1 MVSKLQL
8 NTFCR
13 QYSFTM
19 FRCLMTGLPPMFN
32 TKYLYLFSLLSR
44 LANRIFR
51 FSRQSKIN
59 ALIPCLNVYILF
71 FNYHNDL
78 GSLSPNRVGMLP
90 FVCFCK

>member
-44 LANRIFR
+44 LANQ
-51 FSRQSKIN
+51 FSVLVASRKIN
-59 ALIPCLNVYILF
+59 ALIPCLNAFISLF
-71 FNYHNDL
+71 L
-78 GSLSPNRVGMLP
+78 ITIMI
-90 FVCFCK
+90 